1 MYLNYIKL
9 FLLFFTLFSCSL
21 NDRDLNKVKKQ
32 NKNNL
37 IIKLDDL
44 AQSIVDEIDKNLIKK
59 IAIMDFEANALDA
72 KTIASF
78 VTDEFTFNLFLKNE
92 FTIIE
97 RDHLSYVI
105 EQQKLNNS
113 GLVKSS
119 INEIG
124 NLLSVDAIIIGQ
136 ITKQSKENLLSI
148 KILSVKTGEV
158 LFIKNISFYDF
169 IENDALNENIHELTK
184 KSKKSPKGNPKKIDS
199 KRFKKLVKEIVF
211 LLETRDLKT
220 LKKMMAT
227 KQEYE
232 KYLLINFKGDSNK
245 RTQIKKNIRTE
256 YNLYKKNYNKN
267 IRIILK
273 QLKKSNVDIQTLKI
287 KKITPKIMSV
297 FNTKK
302 IYKVDTIFENDDDK
316 IKLNFHAMFINGRWI
331 INNLFVKKLK

>member
-59 IAIMDFEANALDA
+59 IAIMDFETNALDT

-158 LFIKNISFYDF
+158 LFIKNISFYGF
-169 IENDALNENIHELTK
+169 IENDALNENIHELTQ

-245 RTQIKKNIRTE
+245 RTQIKKNIRKE